1 MTAEPSFAGPERA
14 SAQPDTALLSALT
27 TEHFTLQTA
36 RSATIAESSSRAT
49 LFLGT
54 LTGTVVALAFVGQ
67 VSRSGPA
74 FVLFALTLLPTTLLL
89 GLLTYVRLVQSSIED
104 VTYARAINRIRAYYR
119 TLSPDAE
126 AYLLMSPAEHVH
138 GVLSNA
144 GMRRSRYHLL
154 GHAATM
160 VAVVDAVLGGAT
172 AGVAL
177 ELLAGASTV
186 TAGAVGVA
194 TAVVTLVALLVHQA
208 GGWTQAVAHGDR

>member
-1 MTAEPSFAGPERA
+1 MTAEPFRPVRELAPV
-14 SAQPDTALLSALT
+14 PPNTALLSALT

-67 VSRSGPA
+67 VSRSGPV

-104 VTYARAINRIRAYYR
+104 VTYARAINRIRAFYR
-119 TLSPDAE
+119 TLSPDAQ

-144 GMRRSRYHLL
+144 GMRRSRFHLL

-160 VAVVDAVLGGAT
+160 IAVVDAALGGAT
-172 AGVAL
+172 IGLAL
-177 ELLAGASTV
+177 ALLAGASMV
-186 TAGAVGVA
+186 TSGAVGVA
-194 TAVVTLVALLVHQA
+194 TAAATLAALLTHQA
-208 GGWTQAVAHGDR
+208 GGWNEAVAHRER